1 MIAEQRAKSGG
12 LAHIWSFQRVFL
24 PAQSVPRQGR
34 SDDPNFACT
43 AIGTDHRRGVGR
55 VSPVIEESVVLPR
68 VSRGKGVSVTGTL
81 RGLPAAVA
89 ESPCPEAHSGL
100 RMPRERRRAHWH
112 DSPSTS
118 TRSVETH
125 CTKVGSTDTAAEIQF
140 AVSYRV
146 RQAESMGCVPHPS
159 ET

>member
-55 VSPVIEESVVLPR
+55 VSPVIEEPVVLPR
-68 VSRGKGVSVTGTL
+68 VSHGKGVSVTGTL

-100 RMPRERRRAHWH
+100 RMPRERRHWH
-112 DSPSTS
+112 DPPSNIDQL
-118 TRSVETH
+118 
-125 CTKVGSTDTAAEIQF
+125 G
-140 AVSYRV
+140 
-146 RQAESMGCVPHPS
+146 
-159 ET
+159 

>member
-1 MIAEQRAKSGG
+1 M
-12 LAHIWSFQRVFL
+12 
-24 PAQSVPRQGR
+24 
-34 SDDPNFACT
+34 
-43 AIGTDHRRGVGR
+43 
-55 VSPVIEESVVLPR
+55 SPVIEESVVLPR

-100 RMPRERRRAHWH
+100 RMPGNGGIGTPHPASNARLKRI
-112 DSPSTS
+112 
-118 TRSVETH
+118 

-140 AVSYRV
+140 TVWYKV
-146 RQAESMGCVPHPS
+146 QQAEFMGCVPHPS

>member
-100 RMPRERRRAHWH
+100 RMPGNGGIGTPHPA
-112 DSPSTS
+112 STA
-118 TRSVETH
+118 RLKRI

-140 AVSYRV
+140 AVWHRA

>member
-12 LAHIWSFQRVFL
+12 LAHILSFQRVFL
-24 PAQSVPRQGR
+24 SAQSVPRQGR

-100 RMPRERRRAHWH
+100 RMPRERRHGTTPH
-112 DSPSTS
+112 PTS

-140 AVSYRV
+140 TASCRV

>member
-89 ESPCPEAHSGL
+89 ESPCPEAHLGL
-100 RMPRERRRAHWH
+100 RMPGNGGIGTPH
-112 DSPSTS
+112 PTS

-125 CTKVGSTDTAAEIQF
+125 LHQGGEYGHGRRNTIYGIVQGTASRIHGVCAPPQ
-140 AVSYRV
+140 
-146 RQAESMGCVPHPS
+146 
-159 ET
+159 

>member
-1 MIAEQRAKSGG
+1 M
-12 LAHIWSFQRVFL
+12 
-24 PAQSVPRQGR
+24 
-34 SDDPNFACT
+34 
-43 AIGTDHRRGVGR
+43 
-55 VSPVIEESVVLPR
+55 IEESVVLPR

-100 RMPRERRRAHWH
+100 RMPGNGGI
-112 DSPSTS
+112 DSPSNIDA
-118 TRSVETH
+118 RLKRI

-140 AVSYRV
+140 TVPYRV